1 MGDDLDDEGPGGKKG
16 GGKKVILILML
27 LVFLLLGGA
36 AAAYFTGLLQ
46 PVLDLLLGPGE
57 SAADMTELEEG
68 ALEPVGVSFVDLPEM
83 LVNMSAGRRKS
94 FLKIRVSLELARE
107 EDLAYV
113 ESLMPR
119 IIDNFQIYL
128 RELRPEDLQGQDGI
142 HNLREELLN
151 RVNLAARPARIR
163 DVLFKEMLVQ

>member
-1 MGDDLDDEGPGGKKG
+1 MGDDLDDEGQGGRKG
-16 GGKKVILILML
+16 GGKKIMLILML
-27 LVFLLLGGA
+27 LVLLLSGGA

-57 SAADMTELEEG
+57 TAEDMA
-68 ALEPVGVSFVDLPEM
+68 ALEDAPLDPVGVTFVDLPEM
-83 LVNMSAGRRKS
+83 LVNMASGRRAS
-94 FLKIRVSLELARE
+94 FLKIQVSLELARE

-119 IIDNFQIYL
+119 IIGSFQIYL

>member
-1 MGDDLDDEGPGGKKG
+1 MGDDLDDDGEDGKKG
-16 GGKKVILILML
+16 GGKKIILILML
-27 LVFLLLGGA
+27 LVLLLLGGA

-46 PVLDLLLGPGE
+46 PVLDLLSGSRE
-57 SAADMTELEEG
+57 NAADMADLEDG
-68 ALEPVGVSFVDLPEM
+68 QLEPVGAGFVDLPEM
-83 LVNMSAGRRKS
+83 LVNMSSGRRAS

-107 EDLAYV
+107 DDLTYV

-119 IIDNFQIYL
+119 IIHNFQIYL
-128 RELRPEDLQGQDGI
+128 RELRPEDLQGQNGI

-151 RVNLAARPARIR
+151 RVNLASRPVRIR